1 VFNSSRRLPFDQAF
15 VNPPVFIIG
24 SHRAGSTLWH
34 NLIAMTPGMLRLP
47 EARFLGSPRQKDF
60 RYFLRT
66 QVGDLS
72 EDGSVE
78 KLVRLCFSRR
88 PAPGLGGALW
98 KWKGMELADEPALH
112 EAVARKIKE
121 SDRKIGSIARILLE
135 ELARFSGCSRACVKF
150 PVDIRHIP
158 ELMNWFPDG
167 KVVHITRDPR
177 ALAMSK
183 SNDPS
188 GTAPLV
194 QKYPYLSWPIRK
206 AALAV
211 VISNYRVS
219 AKMHSRLKSKP
230 NYRLFRYEDLLAD
243 PEKTLRELCEFIDT
257 EFLDDMLEPQK
268 GEHEHQPSSLTGKQ
282 QKAFDAEAAIR
293 WQGVISPLDNFLVA
307 AATRSSMEQLGYN
320 PATHPIFQKDQAS
333 QKRVRPAIASG

>member
-1 VFNSSRRLPFDQAF
+1 
-15 VNPPVFIIG
+15 
-24 SHRAGSTLWH
+24 
-34 NLIAMTPGMLRLP
+34 MTPGMLRLP
-47 EARFLGSPRQKDF
+47 EARFLGAPRQKDF

-66 QVGDLS
+66 QVGALS

-78 KLVRLCFSRR
+78 KLVRFCFSGRSV
-88 PAPGLGGALW
+88 PGLGGALW
-98 KWKGMELADEPALH
+98 KWKGMTWANKQALH
-112 EAVARKIKE
+112 ESIALRIKQ
-121 SDRKIGSIARILLE
+121 SDCTLGAIARIIIE
-135 ELARFSGCSRACVKF
+135 ELTLFSGCSRACVKF
-150 PVDIRHIP
+150 PVDVRYIP

-194 QKYPYLSWPIRK
+194 QRHPYCAWPIRK

-211 VISNYRVS
+211 VISNYRLS
-219 AKMHSRLKSKP
+219 AKMHCRLKGES

-243 PEKTLRELCEFIDT
+243 PEKTLRELCRFIDT

-307 AATRSSMEQLGYN
+307 AATRSSMEQLGYA
-320 PATHPIFQKDQAS
+320 PATHPIFQKNQAS
-333 QKRVRPAIASG
+333 EKHVRPATASE

>member
-1 VFNSSRRLPFDQAF
+1 
-15 VNPPVFIIG
+15 
-24 SHRAGSTLWH
+24 
-34 NLIAMTPGMLRLP
+34 MTPGMLRLP
-47 EARFLGSPRQKDF
+47 EARFLGYPRQKDF

-66 QVGDLS
+66 QVGDIS
-72 EDGSVE
+72 KDENVDR
-78 KLVRLCFSRR
+78 LVRLCFSRW
-88 PAPGLGGALW
+88 PIPGLGGALW
-98 KWKGMELADEPALH
+98 KWKGMTWTDKQALH
-112 EAVARKIKE
+112 DSIALRIKQ
-121 SDRKIGSIARILLE
+121 SDRSLGAIARVFVE
-135 ELARFSGCSRACVKF
+135 ELTRFSGCSRACLKF

-158 ELMNWFPDG
+158 ELMDWFPDG

-211 VISNYRVS
+211 VISNYRLS
-219 AKMHSRLKSKP
+219 AKMHSRLKKEA

-243 PEKTLRELCEFIDT
+243 PEKTLRELCQFIDT
-257 EFLDDMLEPQK
+257 EFLEDMLEPQK

-282 QKAFDAEAAIR
+282 QKAFDPEAAIR
-293 WQGVISPLDNFLVA
+293 WRGVISPLDNFLIA
-307 AATRSSMEQLGYN
+307 AATRSSMGQLGYD

-333 QKRVRPAIASG
+333 ERNVRPAIVSG